1 MSKRVDQD
9 VSTPIIQAFGSDC
22 VVVPI
27 AAILPVK
34 AIEKTAK
41 SSHKYRQ
48 IAASIREIGLVE
60 PPVVIQDA
68 QNGGSYLLLDGH
80 LRIEALKD
88 LGHTEVECLLSTDDE
103 AFTYN
108 KRISRLS
115 AVQEQRMIAKAI
127 ERNVPR
133 EKIAK
138 ALDINVRSLR
148 RKATLIDGIC
158 EEAVNLLKDKIC
170 PMAIFDVLRK
180 MNPVRQIEAA
190 EFLINANNYSV
201 SYAAAILAG
210 TPQAQLADS
219 TTPKRMKGMT
229 AEALARMEG
238 ELTRLQQAITSIQDT
253 YGQDH
258 LHLTV
263 VKGYLAKLVGNP
275 KVAKYLEKRQPEFLS
290 EFRNIVQMT
299 STLPADAA

>member
-1 MSKRVDQD
+1 MNRFVKPDTLEEV
-9 VSTPIIQAFGSDC
+9 IQAFSSDTAI
-22 VVVPI
+22 I
-27 AAILPVK
+27 AINAILPVR
-34 AIEKTAK
+34 AIGKTVK

-48 IAASIREIGLVE
+48 IASSIAEIGLVE
-60 PPVVIQDA
+60 PPVVCRETQV
-68 QNGGSYLLLDGH
+68 GSYLLLDGH

-115 AVQEQRMIAKAI
+115 AIQEQRMIAKAI
-127 ERNVPR
+127 ERNVPK

-138 ALDINVRSLR
+138 ALDINVRSLV
-148 RKATLIDGIC
+148 RKANLIDGIC
-158 EEAVNLLKDKIC
+158 EEAVGLLKDKIC
-170 PMAIFDVLRK
+170 PMAVFDVLRK
-180 MNPVRQIEAA
+180 MNPIRQIEAA
-190 EFLINANNYSV
+190 ELLINGNNYSV
-201 SYAAAILAG
+201 SYATAILVG
-210 TPQAQLADS
+210 TPQAQLVDPA
-219 TTPKRMKGMT
+219 TPKRMKGMT

-238 ELTRLQQAITSIQDT
+238 ELSRLQQSITSIQDT

-263 VKGYLAKLVGNP
+263 VKGYLAKLVCNP

-290 EFRNIVQMT
+290 EFRTIVQMT
-299 STLPADAA
+299 STLPAD

>member
-1 MSKRVDQD
+1 MNRSSETDTSKTIV
-9 VSTPIIQAFGSDC
+9 QAFGSDC

-60 PPVVIQDA
+60 PPVVVQDSRDA
-68 QNGGSYLLLDGH
+68 NSYLLLDGH
-80 LRIEALKD
+80 LRIEVLRD
-88 LGHTEVECLLSTDDE
+88 LGQMEVECLVSTDDE

-133 EKIAK
+133 DKIAR
-138 ALDINVRSLR
+138 ALDINVRSVA
-148 RKATLIDGIC
+148 RKVQLLDGIC
-158 EEAVNLLKDKIC
+158 QEAIGLLKDKIC
-170 PMAIFDVLRK
+170 PMAVFDVLRK
-180 MNPVRQIEAA
+180 MSPLRQIEAA
-190 EFLINANNYSV
+190 ELLINANNFSV
-201 SYAAAILAG
+201 SYASAILAG
-210 TPQAQLADS
+210 TPQAQLA
-219 TTPKRMKGMT
+219 TPQTPKRLKGMT
-229 AEALARMEG
+229 AEAIVRMER
-238 ELTRLQQAITSIQDT
+238 ELSRLQEAVTSIQDS

-263 VKGYLAKLVGNP
+263 VKGYLRKLISNDRI
-275 KVAKYLEKRQPEFLS
+275 ARYLEQYQPELLI
-290 EFRNIVQMT
+290 EFQKIADMT
-299 STLPADAA
+299 STLPSEAA

>member
-1 MSKRVDQD
+1 MNRYVKPDALEEV
-9 VSTPIIQAFGSDC
+9 IQAFSSDTAI
-22 VVVPI
+22 I
-27 AAILPVK
+27 AIDAILPVR
-34 AIEKTAK
+34 AIGKTVK

-48 IAASIREIGLVE
+48 IASSIAEIGLVE
-60 PPVVIQDA
+60 PPVVCRDKQAD
-68 QNGGSYLLLDGH
+68 SYLLLDGH

-115 AVQEQRMIAKAI
+115 AIQEQRMIAKAI
-127 ERNVPR
+127 ERNVPK

-138 ALDINVRSLR
+138 ALDINVRSLV
-148 RKATLIDGIC
+148 RKANLIDGIC
-158 EEAVNLLKDKIC
+158 EETVGLLKDKIC
-170 PMAIFDVLRK
+170 PMAVFDVLRK
-180 MNPVRQIEAA
+180 MNPIRQIEAA
-190 EFLINANNYSV
+190 ELLINANNYSV
-201 SYAAAILAG
+201 SYATAILVG
-210 TPQAQLADS
+210 TPQAQLIDP

-238 ELTRLQQAITSIQDT
+238 ELSRLQQSITSIQDT

-263 VKGYLAKLVGNP
+263 VKGYLAKLVGNA
-275 KVAKYLEKRQPEFLS
+275 KVARYLEKRQPEFLS
-290 EFRNIVQMT
+290 EFRTIVQMT
-299 STLPADAA
+299 STLPVD